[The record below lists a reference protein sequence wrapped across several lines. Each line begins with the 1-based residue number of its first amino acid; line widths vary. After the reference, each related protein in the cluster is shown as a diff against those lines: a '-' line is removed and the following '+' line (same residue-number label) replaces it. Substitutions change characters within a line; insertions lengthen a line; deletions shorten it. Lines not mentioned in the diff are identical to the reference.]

1 MIVGLRR
8 SNVSGS
14 SSTVLCCAVLCCAV
28 LCPGVVQEL
37 QDRLAASEAAAA
49 ASAAE
54 HCDAMWAKG
63 QVQGLMELNEVLQE
77 QLETQGQELDIRAQ
91 EVEELRAALSR

>member
-1 MIVGLRR
+1 M
-8 SNVSGS
+8 
-14 SSTVLCCAVLCCAV
+14 
-28 LCPGVVQEL
+28 QEL

-77 QLETQGQELDIRAQ
+77 QLEAQGQELDIRAQ
-91 EVEELRAALSR
+91 EVEELRAALSRWAGSHRAAYLPCLIEQAG